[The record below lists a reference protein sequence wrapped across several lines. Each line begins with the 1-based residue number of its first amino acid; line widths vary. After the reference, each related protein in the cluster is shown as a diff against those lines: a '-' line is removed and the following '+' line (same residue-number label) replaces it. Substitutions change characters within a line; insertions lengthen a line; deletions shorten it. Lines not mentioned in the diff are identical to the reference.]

1 MSFSENLKF
10 LRKEKQLSQEA
21 LAEMLD
27 VSRQAI
33 SKWEQGIGY
42 PTTEKMLLLSST
54 LNVSLDS
61 LTSAKTLEKT
71 NNEKTEAARTIAI
84 TSPHENVTASCYRV
98 SSSGKLTD
106 DKLSPQYALFGDVD
120 DVEFPPD
127 GEPPAFLGWYADE
140 EQVTKEIV
148 EIQDAISSGIA
159 TYTLKYSVK
168 TEIDITG
175 ITIIEEQKEY
185 PSSETEDTN

>member
-1 MSFSENLKF
+1 MSFSENLKL
-10 LRKEKQLSQEA
+10 LRREKQLSQEA

-71 NNEKTEAARTIAI
+71 NNKKTEAGRTIAI
-84 TSPHENVTASCYRV
+84 TSPHENVTAFCYRV
-98 SSSGKLTD
+98 SSSGKLTN
-106 DKLSPQYALFGDVD
+106 DKASPQYALFGDVD

-175 ITIIEEQKEY
+175 IKIIE
-185 PSSETEDTN
+185 